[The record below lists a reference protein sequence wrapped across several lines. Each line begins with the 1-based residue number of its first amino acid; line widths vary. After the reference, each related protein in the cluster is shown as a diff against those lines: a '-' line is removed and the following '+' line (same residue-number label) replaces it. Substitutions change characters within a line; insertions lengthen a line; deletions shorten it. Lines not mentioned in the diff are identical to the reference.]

1 MSQSLTDFFGEELL
15 ENCVEKSVDESSTD
29 VHRLNK
35 ISSQLL
41 ENKVIGL
48 YFSAHWCP
56 PCRRFTPKLAQFYE
70 SNKSKFENSFEIVF
84 ISFDEDE
91 DGFNEYF
98 KEMPWKALPFSDR
111 DRSKSLSEKFD
122 VQGIP
127 SLVILSTSFDQITVD
142 GVEQFNLNADK
153 SFELWCQSK
162 SLFWSKEN
170 VDNEHCW
177 DDVVC
182 DRCYLRPIIG
192 KRYFHRD
199 EDKKTNENLCQ
210 DCASSL
216 GPLEE
221 YLVPKKVYSID
232 QLLHSVPHLVKPNS
246 EDQVSTDSL
255 WKTDHPNIG
264 FYFSAHWCPPCR
276 EFTPKLVEIYEKC
289 SEELKNKFRLVFVS
303 CDQDEQAFKE
313 YHSTMNFLALPF
325 QHSSI
330 IKSYFQYQGIPSL
343 MIISSDG
350 TMITRQGR
358 PQVTSKGLEAIE
370 TWARGEKLPK
380 TPDDQFEWGSVTC
393 DGCQMYP
400 LIGNRYYCE
409 TCGNYD
415 LCSECQSK
423 GHEHPLKLVP
433 PPNEDDE

>member
-1 MSQSLTDFFGEELL
+1 MESTAVLRFVL
-15 ENCVEKSVDESSTD
+15 KSCCP
-29 VHRLNK
+29 
-35 ISSQLL
+35 ISIFTCLSF
-41 ENKVIGL
+41 VR
-48 YFSAHWCP
+48 S
-56 PCRRFTPKLAQFYE
+56 RRHL
-70 SNKSKFENSFEIVF
+70 V
-84 ISFDEDE
+84 
-91 DGFNEYF
+91 
-98 KEMPWKALPFSDR
+98 DR

-330 IKSYFQYQGIPSL
+330 IKSYFQYQGQSL
-343 MIISSDG
+343 LFVDNFSSNSCRSFRNSFIDDHFIG
-350 TMITRQGR
+350 WNYDHSSRSTSSHVKRSRSHRNMGQRRETAQDTRRSVRVGFGHMRRLSNVSVNRQSILLWNMWQLR
-358 PQVTSKGLEAIE
+358 SLLWMPKQRTRTPIE
-370 TWARGEKLPK
+370 TGPTAERGRRMNINDRLTEFYWL
-380 TPDDQFEWGSVTC
+380 F
-393 DGCQMYP
+393 
-400 LIGNRYYCE
+400 
-409 TCGNYD
+409 
-415 LCSECQSK
+415 
-423 GHEHPLKLVP
+423 
-433 PPNEDDE
+433 